1 MNNPDEL
8 PNYFYRDDALQLWYA
23 IEAFVKSILSV
34 FYKNNQVITMFNIY
48 FYFWIEKT
56 FLIRV
61 ESQKSSARKR
71 TRSESEMSKQKLIAS
86 AVHFS

>member
-34 FYKNNQVITMFNIY
+34 FYKNNQVIKAFNN
-48 FYFWIEKT
+48 
-56 FLIRV
+56 LIFESKLRV

-71 TRSESEMSKQKLIAS
+71 TRSESEMSLVKQKLIAS

>member
-23 IEAFVKSILSV
+23 IEAFVKSMLSV

-61 ESQKSSARKR
+61 ESQKSSARKQ

-86 AVHFS
+86 DVHFS

>member
-71 TRSESEMSKQKLIAS
+71 TWSESEMSKQKLIAS